1 MRGNYYYKRLGET
14 IISSRRKANLS
25 QHELALFSDVDRSY
39 LAEVEQG
46 KANPSIKFLNK
57 VAKIL
62 KIRVG
67 KLLKDL

>member
-14 IISSRRKANLS
+14 IISSRRKASLS